1 VIAVPA
7 QPESYA
13 ESGQGFVEYG
23 MILILVAVVVVLV
36 VTLLGP
42 AVGNLFSQV
51 VDLF

>member
-1 VIAVPA
+1 VPP

-13 ESGQGFVEYG
+13 ESGQGLVEYG

-51 VDLF
+51 VNLF